1 MLWSAITGL
10 ERGCIISDQLGM
22 KTLIVLTAVIIAQAA
37 FAEDVKPTAEKK
49 EVVTEATYILCQN
62 KQTVR
67 TVRVEKNEGGG
78 CVTKY
83 TKQGVDE
90 VVATSWTEKR
100 CKAVLGNIQ
109 TNLES
114 ANWKCKDISSSR
126 VSSSISE

>member
-1 MLWSAITGL
+1 MITGL
-10 ERGCIISDQLGM
+10 ESECIISDQLTM
-22 KTLIVLTAVIIAQAA
+22 KHLIFLTAMLIAQAT
-37 FAEDVKPTAEKK
+37 FAEEAKPNVEKA
-49 EVVTEATYILCQN
+49 EVVPDATYILCQN
-62 KQTVR
+62 KQNVR
-67 TVRVEKNEGGG
+67 TVRVEKNQGGG

-90 VVATSWTEKR
+90 VVASSWTEKR